1 MMNLSAS
8 TKFHATRTPNATAL
22 IYRGVR
28 ISYGELWRRVEA
40 LSAWLAVQ
48 GIGEGKVVAVFMKNS
63 PAFIETAIATSHLGG
78 VFLPINYRL
87 ARDEVT
93 YILDNAGARL
103 LIADEEFEP
112 VVGGLTNC
120 VLLDDSQ
127 QADIRL
133 LAGRI
138 GDVPPRCHRA
148 PDDLFRLMYTS
159 GTTDR
164 PKGVMHSYSNYYW
177 KSIDHVIFLGLTASE
192 RILVV
197 GPLYHVGAFDLPGT
211 AVLWVGGTMCILREF
226 DEHEALAAIE
236 QEQLTCAWFAPVML
250 GRLLAWLDRERYDRS
265 SLKWAIGG
273 GEKTPEERI
282 RSFKELFPNGRYIDG
297 YGLTE
302 TCSGDT
308 LMEAGKEIEKIGS
321 TGRALAHC
329 EIDIRDDSGTSLAAG
344 EQGEICVRGPKVTSG
359 YWKDPDKTRSS
370 FFPDGWFRT
379 GDIGLLDGD
388 GFLTI
393 TDRKKDMIL
402 SGGQNIF
409 PADIEAVIAAHPD
422 VDDVGV
428 IGIPHEK
435 WGETP
440 LALVVL
446 KPGARITE
454 TELLAWTN
462 ERVGRQQRL
471 SAVEFRPSL
480 PRNPNGK
487 LLKRELRAPYW
498 AEGESGSKGD
508 EGKP

>member
-8 TKFHATRTPNATAL
+8 TQFHATRTPDATAL

-40 LSAWLAVQ
+40 LSAWLAAQ

-87 ARDEVT
+87 ARDEVA
-93 YILDNAGARL
+93 YILDNADARL
-103 LIADEEFEP
+103 MIADEEFEP
-112 VVGGLTNC
+112 VVDSLTNC
-120 VLLDDSQ
+120 VLIGDRQ

-177 KSIDHVIFLGLTASE
+177 KNIDHVIFLGLTASE

-211 AVLWVGGTMCILREF
+211 AVLWMGGTMCILREF

-250 GRLLAWLDRERYDRS
+250 GRLLAWPDRERYDRS

-308 LMEAGKEIEKIGS
+308 LMEAEKEIEKIGS

-329 EIDIRDDSGTSLAAG
+329 EIDIRDDSGTSLAPG

-359 YWKDPDKTRSS
+359 YWKDPDKTKSS
-370 FFPDGWFRT
+370 FFPGGWFRT
-379 GDIGLLDGD
+379 GDIGFLDQD

-402 SGGQNIF
+402 SGGENI
-409 PADIEAVIAAHPD
+409 ASSEVERVIYGMAEISDVAVIGLPD
-422 VDDVGV
+422 SQ
-428 IGIPHEK
+428 
-435 WGETP
+435 WGERP
-440 LALVVL
+440 VAVVVP
-446 KPGARITE
+446 KPGQTLELE
-454 TELLAWTN
+454 TLQAHCRKHLAGFKVPRGLIVRDT
-462 ERVGRQQRL
+462 
-471 SAVEFRPSL
+471 L
-480 PRNPNGK
+480 PRNPSGK
-487 LLKRELRAPYW
+487 ILKRMLRDEL
-498 AEGESGSKGD
+498 AEPAKT
-508 EGKP
+508 